1 MFRYLLIERERHV
14 ATMTLNRPASR
25 NALSAGLQA
34 EIVSAFEELAK
45 DESIFAIVLT
55 GAGDRAF
62 CAGLDIKE
70 LSEGVDLIG
79 AGTDPIEAIVRC
91 PKPTIAAVNG
101 AAITG
106 GLELALACDIILGAE
121 DAIFADTHAKMGV
134 IPGWGLSH
142 RLARRVGPG
151 RAMEMS
157 LSARAIDAATALRWG
172 LVNHLFAKDR
182 LLEEA
187 KALAADIARWDAGFI
202 RQYKSLI
209 QDCIGRT
216 DHEADRIETAAAD
229 AHNSKLDPA
238 RVGQRGTN
246 QS

>member
-1 MFRYLLIERERHV
+1 MFKYLLIERERHV
-14 ATMTLNRPASR
+14 ATVTLNRPAAR
-25 NALSAGLQA
+25 HALSAGLQA

-45 DESIFAIVLT
+45 DETVCAIVLT

-79 AGTDPIEAIVRC
+79 AGTDPIEAITRC

-106 GLELALACDIILGAE
+106 GLELALACDIILSAD

-142 RLARRVGPG
+142 RLARRVGAG

-157 LSARAIDAATALRWG
+157 FSARAINAATALQWG

-187 KALAADIARWDAGFI
+187 KALAADIAQWDADFI
-202 RQYKSLI
+202 QQYKSLI
-209 QDCIGRT
+209 QDCLGRT
-216 DHEADRIETAAAD
+216 GDEADRIETAAAD
-229 AHNSKLDPA
+229 AHNAKLDPA
-238 RVGQRGTN
+238 RVGQRGMN
-246 QS
+246 